1 MRESMFVVL
10 LRFSDNKAAAA
21 QHMAGHQEWI
31 KRGLD
36 DGVFL
41 LVGSIQPGLGGVVL
55 AHNISPEEL
64 HKRVDEDPFVAQDV
78 VTAEIIEIAP
88 GMADERLSFLL

>member
-1 MRESMFVVL
+1 MFVVL
-10 LRFSDNKAAAA
+10 LRFSDNKAAAG

-36 DGVFL
+36 DGIFV
-41 LVGSIQPGLGGVVL
+41 LVGSIKPGLGGAVL
-55 AHNISPEEL
+55 AHNTSPEEL
-64 HKRVDEDPFVAQDV
+64 HKRVDKDPFVAQDV

-88 GMADERLSFLL
+88 GMADERLNFLL